1 MVERKRCCVEGGTCP
16 ETEIYLLSISLG
28 SSHRLSTGVDASQA
42 VAPREVVA
50 AIREMLSAADLP
62 LGLERE
68 RLLEQS
74 LHLQAQLKAT
84 QAALGH
90 QRAVRLL
97 SQHRIPPKFYASWQ
111 GRGQ

>member
-1 MVERKRCCVEGGTCP
+1 M
-16 ETEIYLLSISLG
+16 
-28 SSHRLSTGVDASQA
+28 
-42 VAPREVVA
+42 VA

-74 LHLQAQLKAT
+74 LNLQAQLKAT

-97 SQHRIPPKFYASWQ
+97 SQHRIPPTFYASWQ
-111 GRGQ
+111 GPGQSLTATPNSSSARVLGVVH

>member
-1 MVERKRCCVEGGTCP
+1 MLRGEHILILKFVCKV
-16 ETEIYLLSISLG
+16 SAG

-74 LHLQAQLKAT
+74 LNLQAQLQAT

-97 SQHRIPPKFYASWQ
+97 S
-111 GRGQ
+111 